1 MGKRGHSALKG
12 YKYSDFKE
20 ILNKEGFFEH
30 HKNSSH
36 MVFANSE
43 RYYITVPCGHREIN
57 HMMTT
62 ISLQRIKNGQCRK
75 MSEIEYETLKQF

>member
-43 RYYITVPCGHREIN
+43 RYYITVPCGHREI
-57 HMMTT
+57 
-62 ISLQRIKNGQCRK
+62 
-75 MSEIEYETLKQF
+75 